1 MSAFIKK
8 VVEVGKTDYKHPS
21 GVYKMYQRWKDK
33 KIVPGG
39 KGWPMAMDMG
49 KLEEAIKTTLR

>member
-33 KIVPGG
+33 KNSTRR
-39 KGWPMAMDMG
+39 KGVAHG
-49 KLEEAIKTTLR
+49 YGHG